1 MRGRRVAAGGM
12 TVALLGVVGCS
23 GGEEPAG
30 GPTPGPSSVG
40 SSGPS
45 GSSTDGCVV
54 AQRRAARS
62 LGMWRV
68 EGSVPH
74 GPGRGSEVAREA
86 QERLLDKVSQRLAE
100 KCGGVPEAFVAFQEA
115 VAEPLAAD
123 LFGDDQYRQVLDA
136 WLAWGESVGS
146 PRAASRAIATHEE
159 CAEEFHPYVDATY
172 DLTASPTDTG
182 RVWFLDTTL
191 DNGTGSVL
199 DGSWSGSMRGT
210 AVLPDPFGLD
220 KGPRPGD
227 GRRATLHW
235 GGSSADFLEVQP
247 GVTTQLVAPDADTDV
262 HTTTEGTLRVVEFT
276 AGLSIRGTRV
286 YCSVVVQP
294 SS

>member
-1 MRGRRVAAGGM
+1 MRGRWVAFGGV
-12 TVALLGVVGCS
+12 TVALLAVVGCS
-23 GGEEPAG
+23 GGDEPAAA
-30 GPTPGPSSVG
+30 PTSASSSVAA
-40 SSGPS
+40 SESS
-45 GSSTDGCVV
+45 GSSATGCVV

-68 EGSVPH
+68 EGSVPY
-74 GPGRGSEVAREA
+74 GPGRGSDVAREA
-86 QERLLDKVSQRLAE
+86 LERLMAKVSERLAE
-100 KCGGVPEAFVAFQEA
+100 KCGEVPEQFVAFEEA
-115 VAEPLAAD
+115 VAEPMAAR
-123 LFGDDQYRQVLDA
+123 LFGDEQYRQVLEA

-146 PRAASRAIATHEE
+146 ARAANRAIAHQEA
-159 CAEEFHPYVDATY
+159 CVEEFHPYVDATY

-191 DNGTGSVL
+191 DNRTGSVL
-199 DGSWSGSMRGT
+199 DGSWGGSMRGT
-210 AVLPDPFGLD
+210 SVLPDPFGLG
-220 KGPRPGD
+220 KGPRPGE

-247 GVTTQLVAPDADTDV
+247 GVTTQPVAPDADTDV
-262 HTTTEGTLRVVEFT
+262 HTTAEGTLRVVEFT
-276 AGLSIRGTRV
+276 AGLSIRGTRI